1 MPGAL
6 ELLEF
11 AHVAVRAS
19 RGDPEARDQLVREGL
34 PAAAEWL
41 APGSSPYVTKTLAL
55 LRDLQPGA
63 LGEPPAG
70 AAEAAEDAAEPAYS
84 RFVRR
89 LLAQRFGF
97 YVVVGEPGSGKTTLA
112 LRLASRLAAERGY
125 QVVAV
130 GGLHPDDRRRWQTD
144 GWVESAPAE
153 EFLRAMDAVG
163 EAMVDGAEYPIGL
176 KRRVLLLDDASLLA
190 HTSQQR
196 LGRALLR
203 LWNVYRHLDWVAVLT
218 ARTFRSIT
226 TVAEGADARFLK
238 RPVWEALVRE
248 RDEARAWWQA
258 AEDAYR
264 ALRGTADW
272 QTDPHE
278 QHWVYVDAPA
288 LHYKGMLP
296 YGGPAALV
304 PREEE

>member
-6 ELLEF
+6 ELLEL
-11 AHVAVRAS
+11 AHAAVRAR

-41 APGSSPYVTKTLAL
+41 APGSSPYVVKTLAL
-55 LRDLQPGA
+55 LRDLQPG
-63 LGEPPAG
+63 LLDRPAEAS
-70 AAEAAEDAAEPAYS
+70 AAEDDAAEPAYN

-89 LLAQRFGF
+89 LLGQRFGF
-97 YVVVGEPGSGKTTLA
+97 YTVVGEPGSGKTTLA
-112 LRLASRLAAERGY
+112 LRLARRLAAERGY
-125 QVVAV
+125 EVVAV

-144 GWVESAPAE
+144 GWVESAPAQD
-153 EFLRAMDAVG
+153 FLRAMEAVG
-163 EAMVDGAEYPIGL
+163 ETMVTGEDYPAGL

-196 LGRALLR
+196 FNRALLR
-203 LWNVYRHLDWVAVLT
+203 LWNVYRHLDCVAVLT

-264 ALRGTADW
+264 ALRGTPDW
-272 QTDPHE
+272 QTDPRE
-278 QHWVYVDAPA
+278 QHWVYVDAPG
-288 LHYKGMLP
+288 LRYQGMLP
-296 YGGPAALV
+296 YAGPGPAI
-304 PREEE
+304 PDMEE